1 MKKSLLALAVLT
13 AAGSVN
19 AATIL
24 DSDGV
29 KVDVTGAAEVQY
41 YKDFS
46 KDKNA
51 YLRMDDGDI
60 NFATTVEV
68 ADGLSAVAGIGFEF
82 EKGATSNTGST
93 IGGTNGNV
101 ENDELFVGLSSN
113 FGTTTFGRQ
122 ITVSDDAGIGED
134 YELGTE
140 SLDFSIT
147 EGEEVIK
154 HKFEGE
160 NYWLAGS
167 IASTG
172 QGSKGTTQ
180 SAFDF
185 GAGVTFN
192 AFEARVFFQSASDVN
207 NVAGADLTAW
217 NLEGVYSVDDALSLA
232 ASFGTSELETNGTT
246 TNEVDVIAFAATY
259 QMDDKNTIAGG
270 LNLGEQTVGSAASVD
285 ATNFYVNITHK
296 LHSNV
301 KAYAELGFVDIDN
314 QDHDTGYLAGLE
326 VSF

>member
-29 KVDVTGAAEVQY
+29 KVDVTGAAEIQY

-60 NFATTVEV
+60 QFSTTVVV
-68 ADGLSAVAGIGFEF
+68 AEGLSAVSGIGFEF
-82 EKGATSNTGST
+82 EGRDTDTGT
-93 IGGTNGNV
+93 VNGNV
-101 ENDELFVGLSSN
+101 ENDELWVGLSSN

-122 ITVSDDAGIGED
+122 LTIADDAGVGED

-140 SLDFSIT
+140 SLSFAIT

-154 HKFEGE
+154 HKFEGD

-167 IASTG
+167 IASSG
-172 QGSKGTTQ
+172 QGDKGTNA
-180 SAFDF
+180 SGFDF

-192 AFEARVFFQSASDVN
+192 AFEVRAFFQSVSDLGN
-207 NVAGADLTAW
+207 AAGADLTAW

-232 ASFGTSELETNGTT
+232 ASYGSSEVETNGVTGT
-246 TNEVDVIAFAATY
+246 EVDVIAFAATY
-259 QMDDKNTIAGG
+259 QMDAKNTIAGG
-270 LNLGEQTVGSAASVD
+270 LNLGEKTVGSAASVD

-314 QDHDTGYLAGLE
+314 ADNDTGYLAGLE